1 MAAAATAAAA
11 ARYDVEKG
19 GRGGQE
25 YYPPAPPPA
34 AEQMYPQR
42 EGEREWVPWFVPVV
56 VAANIAMFATAM
68 YVNNCPA
75 HAAPARRGGAGAGSC
90 VARGF
95 LHRFSFQPLSENPL
109 LGPSS
114 AT

>member
-1 MAAAATAAAA
+1 MLALLFLAACSGGSGRPVETTLQGFVVADEPRAAQVGREILQEGGNAADAAAA
-11 ARYDVEKG
+11 AAFAMAVTLPSRAGLG
-19 GRGGQE
+19 G
-25 YYPPAPPPA
+25 
-34 AEQMYPQR
+34 
-42 EGEREWVPWFVPVV
+42 
-56 VAANIAMFATAM
+56 
-68 YVNNCPA
+68 
-75 HAAPARRGGAGAGSC
+75 GGAC